1 MKRSSTHY
9 MIWQKQEKC
18 FTQLKKLL
26 SFCIALKSVNQ
37 FHLCFL
43 VCFFQVTSE
52 RRGALNKIL
61 SLTAL
66 ILTFGFNSIGVIP
79 AVALSK

>member
-1 MKRSSTHY
+1 MAKTRKMLYT
-9 MIWQKQEKC
+9 I
-18 FTQLKKLL
+18 KKIIVFLYCL
-26 SFCIALKSVNQ
+26 EICQPIPSM
-37 FHLCFL
+37 FL
-43 VCFFQVTSE
+43 VCFFQ
-52 RRGALNKIL
+52 GALNKIL